1 MIAESYRITCLFFL
15 KKKKKSR
22 KKKKSM
28 EPHVRTKGKLKFI
41 KLALSETLVTDSR
54 L

>member
-15 KKKKKSR
+15 KKKIK